1 MSLPHRVCLLGFSD
15 FERRALALQFRL
27 AASRAPAYELV
38 AAPEQARYLL
48 VDADA
53 SSAVQRTIGSGRVGD
68 ALFVGGRSA
77 PAGAL
82 AVLRRPIDALSLLRE
97 LDAAV
102 MRDMPPAAPSAAPP
116 VQGAA
121 SPVAPDSPSST
132 TRQAAS
138 GAPRDAGRGAPA
150 GAAHKAAPGGASA
163 MPPDAT
169 RPPQQALRPAPSA
182 PARPDAAPQ
191 QTSAAPE
198 PDSQLADLADLFP
211 DRAEAPKAAAKP
223 KDARCD
229 ALLVDDSEIAL
240 RFLEIKLGELGLR
253 SRTATTSDDALAQ
266 LAQHDFTYVFVDVE
280 LGQHSRMDGL
290 ALCRHIKRNP
300 RHKRAPLV
308 ALVSAHASQT
318 DRARGSLAGC
328 DAYLGKPLA
337 AHELAAVVSL
347 RRMR

>member
-1 MSLPHRVCLLGFSD
+1 MPSPHRVCLLGFGD
-15 FERRALALQFRL
+15 FERRALALQFGL
-27 AASRAPAYELV
+27 ASSRTPAYELV

-48 VDADA
+48 VDGDA
-53 SSAVQRTIGSGRVGD
+53 PSAVQRAVSGGRVGD
-68 ALFVGGRSA
+68 ALFVGTRTA

-82 AVLRRPIDALSLLRE
+82 AALRRPIDALSLLRE

-102 MRDMPPAAPSAAPP
+102 L
-116 VQGAA
+116 
-121 SPVAPDSPSST
+121 
-132 TRQAAS
+132 
-138 GAPRDAGRGAPA
+138 RGQP
-150 GAAHKAAPGGASA
+150 
-163 MPPDAT
+163 
-169 RPPQQALRPAPSA
+169 PAPSGSA
-182 PARPDAAPQ
+182 AAAPLPAAAVEVQ
-191 QTSAAPE
+191 PGATLLPLEPPLRPVASCAVPRADTSVDAMAPTPRPGPSPE
-198 PDSQLADLADLFP
+198 SPGSRLADLADWFP
-211 DRAEAPKAAAKP
+211 DRVEAPKPGAKP
-223 KDARCD
+223 KDTRCD

-290 ALCRHIKRNP
+290 ALCRHIKRAAHN
-300 RHKRAPLV
+300 KRAPLV

-318 DRARGSLAGC
+318 DRVRGSLAGC